1 MPGELV
7 RSTAVALTRGR
18 IRIKEYE
25 DGSLR
30 IQVMTPIQLVIS
42 EAYLVGSPTTITLT
56 NAERG

>member
-30 IQVMTPIQLVIS
+30 IQIMTPVQLVVA
-42 EAYLVGSPTTITLT
+42 EVYLVGSPTNILLIP
-56 NAERG
+56 RV